1 MPSRLLALACSIV
14 ALAAP
19 LSGCVS
25 SKTFVL
31 HPVQEGVTYG
41 RVALKSSEA
50 SVKVDDKAHADF
62 EKKLAERLKRE
73 VGAEVGTPPDLILQ
87 YRFVLFDQGSGGA
100 RVVSGITNVVGSP
113 VYGIGDGAV
122 GVEVTYLKP
131 DGTTVGRIIT
141 DGPIAGAF
149 GSTSGALDAAAGSVA
164 KYTKMNFTCPT
175 CGAVGPVNPDPQPV
189 EGFKKMA
196 SAQR

>member
-1 MPSRLLALACSIV
+1 MRHRLAVLASTFL

-19 LSGCVS
+19 LAGCVS

-31 HPVQEGVTYG
+31 HPVEQGVTYG
-41 RVALKSSEA
+41 RVALKPSDA
-50 SVKVDDKAHADF
+50 SVKVDAMSQSDF
-62 EKKLAERLKRE
+62 EKKLAERLRRE

-100 RVVSGITNVVGSP
+100 RVASGITNVIGSP

-131 DGTTVGRIIT
+131 DGMKVGQIVT

-149 GSTSGALDAAAGSVA
+149 GSTSGALDAAALSVA
-164 KYTKMNFTCPT
+164 RYTKMNFTCPT
-175 CGAVGPVNPDPQPV
+175 CGAVGPVNPEPQKV
-189 EGFKKMA
+189 EGLKTMA
-196 SAQR
+196 SASR